1 MVYAPNLCRE
11 SRICMYMY
19 IICIYIYIYIY
30 IYTSSWC
37 MPNTACYFQ
46 CTRSLRENGNPKC
59 QHPRDSNSHQGKYK
73 VRTRFLSDSARAL
86 QFLI

>member
-1 MVYAPNLCRE
+1 
-11 SRICMYMY
+11 
-19 IICIYIYIYIY
+19 
-30 IYTSSWC
+30 